1 MIFSTRHS
9 ALILSLL
16 LVGCSSTPEP
26 PPPMTFYV
34 NPGLEA
40 NDGHLVYMVVRS
52 VNQKQF
58 IDETYAQVAA
68 KVFPLT
74 DDPTLLGVHPI
85 SPGEKK
91 EIEMTGPAKGPV
103 AVYFMFTDPGPYWK
117 TLLNTPLAEKFGID
131 LPNHNQVVI
140 GDPPNIFSRMTY

>member
-1 MIFSTRHS
+1 MNCSSRLK
-9 ALILSLL
+9 ALL
-16 LVGCSSTPEP
+16 LLGALSGCSNTPEP
-26 PPPMTFYV
+26 PPPITFYV

-52 VNQKQF
+52 VNEKQF

-74 DDPTLLGVHPI
+74 DDSTLLGVHPI
-85 SPGEKK
+85 NPGEKK

-103 AVYFMFTDPGPYWK
+103 AIYFMFTNPGPYWK
-117 TLLNTPLAEKFGID
+117 TLLNTPLDKTYGIE
-131 LPNHNQVVI
+131 LPNNNQVIV
-140 GDPPNIFSRMTY
+140 GDEPNIFSRMTY

>member
-1 MIFSTRHS
+1 MPY
-9 ALILSLL
+9 LIILL
-16 LVGCSSTPEP
+16 CLLAGCSSSPEP
-26 PPPMTFYV
+26 PPPITFYV
-34 NPGLEA
+34 DPGLEA

-74 DDPTLLGVHPI
+74 EDATLLGVHPI

-117 TLLNTPLAEKFGID
+117 TLLNVPLEKKYGIN
-131 LPNHNQVVI
+131 LPNHNQVELT
-140 GDPPNIFSRMTY
+140 DAPNIFSRMWY